1 MKTRI
6 PSAAGRLK
14 VMLLDEH
21 EERSAILR
29 TALADAGHDVVARV
43 PFRDADLVRDVE
55 SFAPDLIIIDT
66 ASPDRDTLEHL
77 CVISATRPRPIVMFS
92 GNRDSETIRE
102 AIRAGVSA
110 YVVDGLAVERVQPLI
125 DAAIARFE
133 QFQAL
138 REELAETQSRL
149 DERKRVDRAK
159 GLLMDRKRI
168 SEQDA
173 YALMRRMAMDRNV
186 RLAQVADEIIRM
198 SAVL

>member
-1 MKTRI
+1 
-6 PSAAGRLK
+6 
-14 VMLLDEH
+14 MLLDEN

-29 TALADAGHDVVARV
+29 AALSDAGHDVVARV

-55 SFAPDLIIIDT
+55 TFVPDLIIIDT

-92 GNRDSETIRE
+92 GDRDGDTIRE

-110 YVVDGLAVERVQPLI
+110 YVVDGLAAERVQPLI

-138 REELAETQSRL
+138 REALAETQERL
-149 DERKRVDRAK
+149 DERKRIDRAK

-173 YALMRRMAMDRNV
+173 YALLRRMAMDRNV
-186 RLAQVADEIIRM
+186 KLVQVADEVIRM
-198 SAVL
+198 SEVL